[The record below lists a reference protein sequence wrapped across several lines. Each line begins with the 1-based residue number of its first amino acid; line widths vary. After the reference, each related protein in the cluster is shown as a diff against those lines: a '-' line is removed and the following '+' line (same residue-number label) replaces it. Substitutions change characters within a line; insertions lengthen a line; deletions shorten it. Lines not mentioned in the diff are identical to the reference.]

1 MRINGSVISR
11 LAELYGDKK
20 ISQKLLFESINSFSN
35 LGNAVFCLKCK
46 TAVFSSAAMGED
58 AYSTSIVQA
67 EKAVLSA
74 KKAVTAAVVALNRM
88 AERAELNP
96 VYEGDEKDG
105 EALYAAVLDY
115 YRNSIA

>member
-20 ISQKLLFESINSFSN
+20 ISQKLLFESVKSFSD

-58 AYSTSIVQA
+58 AYSTTIVQA
-67 EKAVLSA
+67 EKAVISA
-74 KKAVTAAVVALNRM
+74 KKAVTSAVIALNRM
-88 AERAELNP
+88 AERAELEP
-96 VYEGDEKDG
+96 VYEGDANDV
-105 EALYAAVLDY
+105 EALYSAVLDY
-115 YRNSIA
+115 YKNGIA